1 MTDKALNKI
10 KVLGANNHA
19 KHDVEAYEYYATPT
33 IAIDMLFD
41 LEKISKLVLEPFC
54 GGGHISRTLEDHGCV
69 VVSTDLVYHGYDDAQ
84 VGIDFY
90 EDDDNWEGD
99 IVSNPP
105 YSRAAEAVEHGMGMI
120 RDGDKIIFF
129 LKTLFLEGKAR
140 SRLFQKYPP
149 KRVWVSSSRLAC
161 GKNGVFDGKSSAVSY
176 SWFVWEKG
184 YNGPTTVGW
193 FN

>member
-19 KHDVEAYEYYATPT
+19 NHDIASYEYYATPPE
-33 IAIDMLFD
+33 AVHMLFD
-41 LEKISKLVLEPFC
+41 LEEISKLVLEPFC
-54 GGGHISRTLEDHGCV
+54 GGGHISRALEEHNCH

-90 EDDDNWEGD
+90 EDDDKWEGD

-105 YSRAAEAVEHGMGMI
+105 YSRAAEAVEHGMEII

-129 LKTLFLEGKAR
+129 LKTLFLEGQAR
-140 SRLFQKYPP
+140 AKLFNKYPP
-149 KRVWVSSSRLAC
+149 KRVWVSSSRIAC
-161 GKNGVFDGKSSAVSY
+161 GKNGEFDGKSSAVAY

-184 YNGPTTVGW
+184 YKGPTIVDW